1 MNSLSPITRNLL
13 IANVVC
19 YLLQLLAGSLHIDLT
34 DLFGLHFVL
43 ADDFRVWQLVSYMF
57 LHGSLTHLFFN
68 MFSLWMFGGLI
79 ERTLGAKRFLTY
91 WMVCGIG
98 AGICQEFWQ
107 TGQYFVEGLNNY
119 PMVNTGSAIISMG
132 DYLNLWTTIGASG
145 ACYGVLLAFGMLF
158 PNERI
163 MLLLPPIPMKA
174 KYFVAGYAAIEL
186 ISAYASN
193 DNVAHFA
200 HLGGMLFG
208 WLLLRYWRTSRSR
221 RPAANGWTRWNEPP
235 RTPSLWERITSR
247 LRNRRTEQ
255 PGNAHHTATRQNDYD
270 YNIRRRQEEQRMDE
284 LLDNR
289 ATPASRRRRNKSSSA
304 SVGDKH
310 RHFPFHL
317 YLPFISP
324 VCFPKSLPFF
334 LGLPY
339 CSFGPV
345 PPLRMPTRRNGG
357 ACRASSACVS
367 PSVWPPWWVW
377 AWYACFSNPVWHG

>member
-1 MNSLSPITRNLL
+1 MNSLPPITRNLL
-13 IANVVC
+13 IANVMC
-19 YLLQLLAGSLHIDLT
+19 YLLQLLAGSLRIDLT
-34 DLFGLHFVL
+34 DLLGLHFVL
-43 ADDFRVWQLVSYMF
+43 ADDFRVWQLISYMF

-98 AGICQEFWQ
+98 AGVCQEIWQ

-119 PMVNTGSAIISMG
+119 PMVNTGTAIIPMG

-208 WLLLRYWRTSRSR
+208 WLLLRYWRTSRNR
-221 RPAANGWTRWNEPP
+221 RPAANGWTHWNEPP

-247 LRNRRTEQ
+247 LRNHRTEQ
-255 PGNAHHTATRQNDYD
+255 PGNARHTATRQNDYD

-284 LLDNR
+284 LLDKIR
-289 ATPASRRRRNKSSSA
+289 QSGYDSLTQEEKQELFRISRR
-304 SVGDKH
+304 
-310 RHFPFHL
+310 
-317 YLPFISP
+317 
-324 VCFPKSLPFF
+324 
-334 LGLPY
+334 
-339 CSFGPV
+339 
-345 PPLRMPTRRNGG
+345 
-357 ACRASSACVS
+357 
-367 PSVWPPWWVW
+367 
-377 AWYACFSNPVWHG
+377 

>member
-132 DYLNLWTTIGASG
+132 HYLNLWTTIGASG

-255 PGNAHHTATRQNDYD
+255 TGNAHHTATRQNDYD

-284 LLDNR
+284 LLDKIR
-289 ATPASRRRRNKSSSA
+289 QSGYDSLTQEEKQELFRISRR
-304 SVGDKH
+304 
-310 RHFPFHL
+310 
-317 YLPFISP
+317 
-324 VCFPKSLPFF
+324 
-334 LGLPY
+334 
-339 CSFGPV
+339 
-345 PPLRMPTRRNGG
+345 
-357 ACRASSACVS
+357 
-367 PSVWPPWWVW
+367 
-377 AWYACFSNPVWHG
+377 

>member
-1 MNSLSPITRNLL
+1 MNSLPPITRNLL

-19 YLLQLLAGSLHIDLT
+19 YLLQMLAGSLRIDLT
-34 DLFGLHFVL
+34 DLLGLHFVL

-107 TGQYFVEGLNNY
+107 TGQYFMEGLNNY
-119 PMVNTGSAIISMG
+119 PMVNTGTAIIPMG

-208 WLLLRYWRTSRSR
+208 WLLLRYWRTSRNR

-255 PGNAHHTATRQNDYD
+255 PGNARHTATRQNDYD

-284 LLDNR
+284 LLDKIR
-289 ATPASRRRRNKSSSA
+289 QSGYDSLTQEEKQELFRISRR
-304 SVGDKH
+304 
-310 RHFPFHL
+310 
-317 YLPFISP
+317 
-324 VCFPKSLPFF
+324 
-334 LGLPY
+334 
-339 CSFGPV
+339 
-345 PPLRMPTRRNGG
+345 
-357 ACRASSACVS
+357 
-367 PSVWPPWWVW
+367 
-377 AWYACFSNPVWHG
+377 

>member
-1 MNSLSPITRNLL
+1 MNSLPPITRNLL

-19 YLLQLLAGSLHIDLT
+19 YLLQLLAGSLRIDLT
-34 DLFGLHFVL
+34 DLLGLHFVL

-107 TGQYFVEGLNNY
+107 TGQYFMEGLNNY

-186 ISAYASN
+186 ISAYVSN
-193 DNVAHFA
+193 DNVAYFA

-284 LLDNR
+284 LLDKIR
-289 ATPASRRRRNKSSSA
+289 QSGYDSLTQEEKQELFRISRR
-304 SVGDKH
+304 
-310 RHFPFHL
+310 
-317 YLPFISP
+317 
-324 VCFPKSLPFF
+324 
-334 LGLPY
+334 
-339 CSFGPV
+339 
-345 PPLRMPTRRNGG
+345 
-357 ACRASSACVS
+357 
-367 PSVWPPWWVW
+367 
-377 AWYACFSNPVWHG
+377 

>member
-19 YLLQLLAGSLHIDLT
+19 YLLQLLAGSLHIDFT

-119 PMVNTGSAIISMG
+119 PMVNTGSAIISMS

-208 WLLLRYWRTSRSR
+208 WLLLRYWCTSRSR

-284 LLDNR
+284 LLDKIR
-289 ATPASRRRRNKSSSA
+289 QSGYDSLTQEEKQELFRISRR
-304 SVGDKH
+304 
-310 RHFPFHL
+310 
-317 YLPFISP
+317 
-324 VCFPKSLPFF
+324 
-334 LGLPY
+334 
-339 CSFGPV
+339 
-345 PPLRMPTRRNGG
+345 
-357 ACRASSACVS
+357 
-367 PSVWPPWWVW
+367 
-377 AWYACFSNPVWHG
+377 

>member
-1 MNSLSPITRNLL
+1 MNSLPPITRNLL

-19 YLLQLLAGSLHIDLT
+19 YLLQLLAGSLRIDLT
-34 DLFGLHFVL
+34 DLLGLHFVL

-284 LLDNR
+284 LLDKIR
-289 ATPASRRRRNKSSSA
+289 QSGYDSLTQEEKQELFRISRR
-304 SVGDKH
+304 
-310 RHFPFHL
+310 
-317 YLPFISP
+317 
-324 VCFPKSLPFF
+324 
-334 LGLPY
+334 
-339 CSFGPV
+339 
-345 PPLRMPTRRNGG
+345 
-357 ACRASSACVS
+357 
-367 PSVWPPWWVW
+367 
-377 AWYACFSNPVWHG
+377 

>member
-186 ISAYASN
+186 ISAYVSN

-235 RTPSLWERITSR
+235 RIPSLWERITSR

-284 LLDNR
+284 LLDKIR
-289 ATPASRRRRNKSSSA
+289 QSGYDSLTQEEKQELFRISRR
-304 SVGDKH
+304 
-310 RHFPFHL
+310 
-317 YLPFISP
+317 
-324 VCFPKSLPFF
+324 
-334 LGLPY
+334 
-339 CSFGPV
+339 
-345 PPLRMPTRRNGG
+345 
-357 ACRASSACVS
+357 
-367 PSVWPPWWVW
+367 
-377 AWYACFSNPVWHG
+377 

>member
-200 HLGGMLFG
+200 HLVGMFFG
-208 WLLLRYWRTSRSR
+208 WLLLRYWRTSRNR

-255 PGNAHHTATRQNDYD
+255 PGNARHMATRQNDYD

-284 LLDNR
+284 LLDKIR
-289 ATPASRRRRNKSSSA
+289 QSGYDSLTQEEKQELFRISRR
-304 SVGDKH
+304 
-310 RHFPFHL
+310 
-317 YLPFISP
+317 
-324 VCFPKSLPFF
+324 
-334 LGLPY
+334 
-339 CSFGPV
+339 
-345 PPLRMPTRRNGG
+345 
-357 ACRASSACVS
+357 
-367 PSVWPPWWVW
+367 
-377 AWYACFSNPVWHG
+377 

>member
-43 ADDFRVWQLVSYMF
+43 AEDFRVWQLVSYMF

-247 LRNRRTEQ
+247 LRNRRTAQ

-284 LLDNR
+284 LLDKIR
-289 ATPASRRRRNKSSSA
+289 QSGYDSLTQEEKQELFRISRR
-304 SVGDKH
+304 
-310 RHFPFHL
+310 
-317 YLPFISP
+317 
-324 VCFPKSLPFF
+324 
-334 LGLPY
+334 
-339 CSFGPV
+339 
-345 PPLRMPTRRNGG
+345 
-357 ACRASSACVS
+357 
-367 PSVWPPWWVW
+367 
-377 AWYACFSNPVWHG
+377 

>member
-145 ACYGVLLAFGMLF
+145 ACYGVLLAFGILF

-284 LLDNR
+284 LLDKIR
-289 ATPASRRRRNKSSSA
+289 QSGYDSLTQEEKQELFRISRR
-304 SVGDKH
+304 
-310 RHFPFHL
+310 
-317 YLPFISP
+317 
-324 VCFPKSLPFF
+324 
-334 LGLPY
+334 
-339 CSFGPV
+339 
-345 PPLRMPTRRNGG
+345 
-357 ACRASSACVS
+357 
-367 PSVWPPWWVW
+367 
-377 AWYACFSNPVWHG
+377 

>member
-79 ERTLGAKRFLTY
+79 ERRLGAKRFLTY

-284 LLDNR
+284 LLDKIR
-289 ATPASRRRRNKSSSA
+289 QSGYDSLTQEEKQELFRISRR
-304 SVGDKH
+304 
-310 RHFPFHL
+310 
-317 YLPFISP
+317 
-324 VCFPKSLPFF
+324 
-334 LGLPY
+334 
-339 CSFGPV
+339 
-345 PPLRMPTRRNGG
+345 
-357 ACRASSACVS
+357 
-367 PSVWPPWWVW
+367 
-377 AWYACFSNPVWHG
+377 

>member
-1 MNSLSPITRNLL
+1 MNSLPPITRNLL
-13 IANVVC
+13 IANVMC
-19 YLLQLLAGSLHIDLT
+19 YLLQLLAGSLRIDLT
-34 DLFGLHFVL
+34 DLLGLHFVL

-107 TGQYFVEGLNNY
+107 TGQYFMEGLNNY
-119 PMVNTGSAIISMG
+119 PMVNTGTAIIPMG

-208 WLLLRYWRTSRSR
+208 WLLLRYWRTSRNR

-255 PGNAHHTATRQNDYD
+255 PGNARHTATRQNDYD

-284 LLDNR
+284 LLDKIR
-289 ATPASRRRRNKSSSA
+289 QSGYDSLTQEEKQELFRISRR
-304 SVGDKH
+304 
-310 RHFPFHL
+310 
-317 YLPFISP
+317 
-324 VCFPKSLPFF
+324 
-334 LGLPY
+334 
-339 CSFGPV
+339 
-345 PPLRMPTRRNGG
+345 
-357 ACRASSACVS
+357 
-367 PSVWPPWWVW
+367 
-377 AWYACFSNPVWHG
+377 

>member
-186 ISAYASN
+186 ISAYVSN

-200 HLGGMLFG
+200 HLGGMLF
-208 WLLLRYWRTSRSR
+208 RYWRTSRSR

-284 LLDNR
+284 LLDKIR
-289 ATPASRRRRNKSSSA
+289 QSGYDSLTQEEKQELFRISRR
-304 SVGDKH
+304 
-310 RHFPFHL
+310 
-317 YLPFISP
+317 
-324 VCFPKSLPFF
+324 
-334 LGLPY
+334 
-339 CSFGPV
+339 
-345 PPLRMPTRRNGG
+345 
-357 ACRASSACVS
+357 
-367 PSVWPPWWVW
+367 
-377 AWYACFSNPVWHG
+377 

>member
-1 MNSLSPITRNLL
+1 MNSLPPITRNLL

-19 YLLQLLAGSLHIDLT
+19 YLLQLLAGSLRIDLT
-34 DLFGLHFVL
+34 DLLGLHFVL

-119 PMVNTGSAIISMG
+119 PMVNTGTAIIPMG

-208 WLLLRYWRTSRSR
+208 WLLLRYWRTSRNR

-255 PGNAHHTATRQNDYD
+255 PGNAHHTTTRQNDYD

-284 LLDNR
+284 LLDKIR
-289 ATPASRRRRNKSSSA
+289 QSGYDSLTQEEKQELFRISRR
-304 SVGDKH
+304 
-310 RHFPFHL
+310 
-317 YLPFISP
+317 
-324 VCFPKSLPFF
+324 
-334 LGLPY
+334 
-339 CSFGPV
+339 
-345 PPLRMPTRRNGG
+345 
-357 ACRASSACVS
+357 
-367 PSVWPPWWVW
+367 
-377 AWYACFSNPVWHG
+377 

>member
-1 MNSLSPITRNLL
+1 MNSLPPITRNLL

-19 YLLQLLAGSLHIDLT
+19 YLLQLLAGSLRIDLT
-34 DLFGLHFVL
+34 DLLGLHFVL

-91 WMVCGIG
+91 WMMCGIG

-107 TGQYFVEGLNNY
+107 TGQYFMEGLNNY

-208 WLLLRYWRTSRSR
+208 WLLLRYWRTSRNR

-284 LLDNR
+284 LLDKIR
-289 ATPASRRRRNKSSSA
+289 QSGYDSLTQEEKQELFRISRR
-304 SVGDKH
+304 
-310 RHFPFHL
+310 
-317 YLPFISP
+317 
-324 VCFPKSLPFF
+324 
-334 LGLPY
+334 
-339 CSFGPV
+339 
-345 PPLRMPTRRNGG
+345 
-357 ACRASSACVS
+357 
-367 PSVWPPWWVW
+367 
-377 AWYACFSNPVWHG
+377 

>member
-284 LLDNR
+284 LLDKIR
-289 ATPASRRRRNKSSSA
+289 QSGYDSLTQEEKQELFRISRR
-304 SVGDKH
+304 
-310 RHFPFHL
+310 
-317 YLPFISP
+317 
-324 VCFPKSLPFF
+324 
-334 LGLPY
+334 
-339 CSFGPV
+339 
-345 PPLRMPTRRNGG
+345 
-357 ACRASSACVS
+357 
-367 PSVWPPWWVW
+367 
-377 AWYACFSNPVWHG
+377 

>member
-1 MNSLSPITRNLL
+1 MNSLPPITRNLL

-19 YLLQLLAGSLHIDLT
+19 YLLQLLAGSLRIDLT
-34 DLFGLHFVL
+34 DLLGLHFVL

-57 LHGSLTHLFFN
+57 LRGSLTHLFFN

-107 TGQYFVEGLNNY
+107 TGQYFMEGLNNY
-119 PMVNTGSAIISMG
+119 PMVNTGTAIIPMG

-208 WLLLRYWRTSRSR
+208 WLLLRYWRTSRNR

-255 PGNAHHTATRQNDYD
+255 PGNARHTATRQNDYD

-284 LLDNR
+284 LLDKIR
-289 ATPASRRRRNKSSSA
+289 QSGYDSLTQEEKQELFRISRR
-304 SVGDKH
+304 
-310 RHFPFHL
+310 
-317 YLPFISP
+317 
-324 VCFPKSLPFF
+324 
-334 LGLPY
+334 
-339 CSFGPV
+339 
-345 PPLRMPTRRNGG
+345 
-357 ACRASSACVS
+357 
-367 PSVWPPWWVW
+367 
-377 AWYACFSNPVWHG
+377 